1 MVKYGQPIDLMTI
14 DVSQQLMTTWYQEK
28 KIAQYT
34 VSTAKN
40 GVGEEQD
47 SEKTP
52 RGWHQVVEKY
62 GDNHAINSVFVG
74 RIWTG
79 EIYDSNLKAQFPDR
93 DWILTRIL
101 RLSGLEPGKNQG
113 GNVDSFNRY
122 IYIHGTPDD
131 VELGKPGSHGCIRI
145 NNSDIIKLYTQ
156 VSCGIRVFI
165 S

>member
-1 MVKYGQPIDLMTI
+1 MVKHSQFIDLMTI
-14 DVSQQLMTTWYQEK
+14 DVSQQLMTTWFQEE
-28 KIAQYT
+28 KIAQYK

-52 RGWHQVVEKY
+52 RGWHHIVEKY
-62 GDNHAINSVFVG
+62 GDNHAINSVFVS

-79 EIYDSNLKAQFPDR
+79 EIYDLSLKTQFPDR

-113 GNVDSFNRY
+113 GNVDSFQRY
-122 IYIHGTPDD
+122 IYIHGTPDE
-131 VELGKPGSHGCIRI
+131 VELGKPGSHGCVRMR
-145 NNSDIIKLYTQ
+145 NTDIIELYAQ
-156 VSCGIRVFI
+156 VSSGTRVFI

>member
-1 MVKYGQPIDLMTI
+1 MTKHSQPIDLIT
-14 DVSQQLMTTWYQEK
+14 VEANQQLMTTWSQEE

-34 VSTAKN
+34 VSTATN
-40 GVGEEQD
+40 GLGELQD

-52 RGWHQVVEKY
+52 RGWHQVIEKY
-62 GDNHAINSVFVG
+62 GDDHAINSVFVG
-74 RIWTG
+74 RVWTG
-79 EIYDSNLKAQFPDR
+79 EIYDLTLKAEFPDR

-113 GNVDSFNRY
+113 GNVDSFNRT

-131 VELGKPGSHGCIRI
+131 VELGKPGSHGCIRM
-145 NNSDIIKLYTQ
+145 NNRDIVVLYDQ
-156 VSCGIRVFI
+156 VACGTRVFI